1 MKKFYVVLISV
12 FLSMA
17 FVQAASAYSVILEDV
32 TGSPAQMSLEITGDG
47 TKEVTI
53 DVNLVDTIA
62 DIRGIFFDLSS
73 PFPNN
78 LDIRG
83 NDVTKWGINTNKL
96 RGGNNV
102 RSLDR
107 FDVGVEIGS
116 AGIGKDDIQTTSFK
130 LFSSEVINLDGS
142 FAARLTSVGKRRWG
156 SSKLAGKIVPPAYIV
171 PEPTTILLLGVGLLG
186 LAGLRKKKNKKK

>member
-17 FVQAASAYSVILEDV
+17 FAQAASAYSVVLEQV
-32 TGSPAQMSLEITGDG
+32 TGSPAKMALEITGDG
-47 TKEVTI
+47 TNEVTI

-73 PFPNN
+73 PLPD
-78 LDIRG
+78 LEIEG
-83 NDVTKWGINTNKL
+83 VDVTDWDFNTNKL
-96 RGGNNV
+96 RRGNNV

-107 FDVGVEIGS
+107 FDVGIEIGS
-116 AGIGKDDIQTTSFK
+116 AGIGKDDIQKTSFK

-142 FAARLTSVGKRRWG
+142 FAARLTSVGNKRQG
-156 SSKLAGKIVPPAYIV
+156 SSKLTNTPPAYVV
-171 PEPTTILLLGVGLLG
+171 PEPTTILLLSVGLLG
-186 LAGLRKKKNKKK
+186 LAGLRKKNKKN